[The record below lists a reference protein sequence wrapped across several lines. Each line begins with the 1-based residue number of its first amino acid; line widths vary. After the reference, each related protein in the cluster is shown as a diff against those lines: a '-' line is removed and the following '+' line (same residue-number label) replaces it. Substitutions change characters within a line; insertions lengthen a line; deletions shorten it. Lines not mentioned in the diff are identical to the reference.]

1 MAPEPA
7 HTETMM
13 MTVGQP
19 TASDYARALAAGVK
33 WLRFEPAL
41 EAEFQRSHAL
51 RVRPQARFWQL
62 FQLLVGFIA
71 LHTLFGQAEPENS
84 RAVLVGCLVAHF
96 LVTTVLLSLSFSSAY
111 ASSYLRTAAI
121 LTPLRAAS
129 FAVLVAD
136 IIDAGGSGTAA
147 LTINMFGL
155 MFFSGLLLRQAL
167 PAAVAMVAAFFVAI
181 SAFGVP
187 AAIAA
192 YSLTSLLLVLGL
204 SGFVAWDTQRAARTA
219 YLEHGITRA
228 DATRDALTGLA
239 NRRHFDGR
247 LESMWRWAG
256 RSQKPL
262 TMLLIDVDHFKAF
275 NDSYGHQAGD
285 EALRA
290 VARAIADAAGRQAVV
305 ARFGGEEM
313 ALLVGGLS
321 EHDAEAL
328 AGRLRRAVEAL
339 EIPHSGAPETGKVTV
354 SIGGTCLVPLE
365 GRSANGALQLADQ
378 NLYAAKRQ
386 GRNRVVFHRDEYAMM
401 QTGSFRHG
409 AAGP

>member
-1 MAPEPA
+1 
-7 HTETMM
+7 

-33 WLRFEPAL
+33 WLRFDPAL

-121 LTPLRAAS
+121 VTPLRAAS

-181 SAFGVP
+181 SACRDSSPGTRNVP
-187 AAIAA
+187 RVPHIW
-192 YSLTSLLLVLGL
+192 SMESP
-204 SGFVAWDTQRAARTA
+204 ARTP
-219 YLEHGITRA
+219 RA
-228 DATRDALTGLA
+228 T
-239 NRRHFDGR
+239 H
-247 LESMWRWAG
+247 
-256 RSQKPL
+256 
-262 TMLLIDVDHFKAF
+262 
-275 NDSYGHQAGD
+275 
-285 EALRA
+285 
-290 VARAIADAAGRQAVV
+290 
-305 ARFGGEEM
+305 
-313 ALLVGGLS
+313 
-321 EHDAEAL
+321 
-328 AGRLRRAVEAL
+328 
-339 EIPHSGAPETGKVTV
+339 
-354 SIGGTCLVPLE
+354 
-365 GRSANGALQLADQ
+365 
-378 NLYAAKRQ
+378 
-386 GRNRVVFHRDEYAMM
+386 
-401 QTGSFRHG
+401 
-409 AAGP
+409 